1 MIMGV
6 RKIAVTKISIDALDL
21 YNKFKA
27 MTDSEHIA
35 SPVGIHALFAVLDEN
50 RPKNVLEIGGGIGTL
65 SLQVLT
71 YTDADLV
78 VFEDHVG
85 CIDSLKKNLSG
96 FESRYTLIDDYEDF
110 ELPNEEYDLLI
121 VDGGHRGL
129 LRDVISR
136 TTKVRGLFVEG
147 GRAEQRKV
155 IRQSL
160 RNKYTFVPRHYF
172 DPKKEFKGAHYMA
185 TKENSSAFIRHF
197 LYWYWEFRIFKEIK
211 RFLEYRFSLVM
222 RKIKELSI

>member
-35 SPVGIHALFAVLDEN
+35 SPIGIHALFAVLDEN

-65 SLQVLT
+65 SFQVLEN
-71 YTDADLV
+71 TDADLV
-78 VFEDHVG
+78 VFENHKG
-85 CIDSLKKNLSG
+85 CIKSLKKNLSE
-96 FESRYTLIDDYEDF
+96 FEDRYTLIDDYESF
-110 ELPNEEYDLLI
+110 ELPNKEYDLLI
-121 VDGGHRGL
+121 VDGGNRDL
-129 LRDVISR
+129 LKNVIAR
-136 TTKVRGLFVEG
+136 TRNVKGVFVEG

-160 RNKYTFVPRHYF
+160 RNKYTFTPRRYF
-172 DPKKEFKGAHYMA
+172 DPEKKFKGAHYMA